1 MLDPLSSRTGVGGK
15 GIYSFRVPDTLVLLV
30 MRCYVQS
37 VSHSPLIVTRVS
49 AEQITEIGTYR

>member
-49 AEQITEIGTYR
+49 AE